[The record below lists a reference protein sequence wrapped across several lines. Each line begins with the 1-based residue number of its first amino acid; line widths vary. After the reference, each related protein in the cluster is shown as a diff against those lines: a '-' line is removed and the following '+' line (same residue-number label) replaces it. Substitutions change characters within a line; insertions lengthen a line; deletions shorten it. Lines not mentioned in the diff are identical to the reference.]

1 MRPCA
6 GLGFVPYCADSTGG
20 APLEDEPRNKRVP
33 IMLTESEVAS
43 IDDWRFAN
51 RVGTRAEAIRRL
63 VVAGLVRDLKKTED
77 ARFKRLMLEGD
88 ETEA

>member
-1 MRPCA
+1 
-6 GLGFVPYCADSTGG
+6 
-20 APLEDEPRNKRVP
+20 LEDEPRNKRVP